1 MSLSRQNILEADDLK
16 RRSVRV
22 PEWGGE
28 VYVREL
34 TAMEAV
40 VFDAWLYD
48 NKDNKAEVV
57 VYAAVGKAPE
67 RTGLLKKQIGAAVS
81 KGRKTAD
88 YDYRARVGVRYREND
103 RKGMAEPTVW
113 LFGSSRTIIKGGAY
127 YWRFHEFGTQ
137 GGRGSHPGVNA
148 DRFLQDAFEENIN
161 QINRIFVRH
170 ASKVIQN
177 AGK

>member
-48 NKDNKAEVV
+48 NKDNKAEVASNYNAMLV
-57 VYAAVGKAPE
+57 MLSAC
-67 RTGLLKKQIGAAVS
+67 
-81 KGRKTAD
+81 D
-88 YDYRARVGVRYREND
+88 D
-103 RKGMAEPTVW
+103 
-113 LFGSSRTIIKGGAY
+113 GG
-127 YWRFHEFGTQ
+127 
-137 GGRGSHPGVNA
+137 
-148 DRFLQDAFEENIN
+148 
-161 QINRIFVRH
+161 NRIFEDSDLDVLRKKNPKAISKIAKAVEKLNKLGADDFEEAAKNSESGQTV
-170 ASKVIQN
+170 ASFS
-177 AGK
+177 G